1 MLKVKRP
8 KYNSTKNFSV
18 FLLVLFAGLKVS
30 AASLDQS
37 SSPMQQQF
45 QGCNN
50 STYPKLV
57 NKYESDSMDAGT
69 INIQS
74 NGDISLDNN
83 IFIALN
89 DGQIQ
94 ASSATYTQ
102 NQNFIK
108 DIKNGDIYHSNNYF
122 KFLSGS
128 LVKDSGELEL
138 DHGKA
143 YLRDRNLLIDYQSL
157 TGNLG
162 QNLIF
167 KNASLSSCNDVSV
180 GWEIKAQS
188 ININEETDRGYIEDL
203 SLKVLDRRILKLPYL
218 PFRKG
223 K

>member
-1 MLKVKRP
+1 MKFKRL

-69 INIQS
+69 IDIQS
-74 NGDISLDNN
+74 NGDISLDDN

-94 ASSATYTQ
+94 ASSATYIQ
-102 NQNFIK
+102 NRNFIK

-128 LVKDSGELEL
+128 LAKDSGELKL
-138 DHGKA
+138 DNGTA
-143 YLRDRNLLIDYQSL
+143 YFRERNLLVNYQSL
-157 TGNLG
+157 NGNLD
-162 QNLIF
+162 QNLTF
-167 KNASLSSCNDVSV
+167 KNANLSSCNNVCLLYTSDAAD
-180 GWEIKAQS
+180 E
-188 ININEETDRGYIEDL
+188 
-203 SLKVLDRRILKLPYL
+203 
-218 PFRKG
+218 
-223 K
+223 